1 MTDVTRIRDPQPCR
15 RPLGCGSLGER
26 RPESRPQPRLNEKT
40 VKRSLKIAL
49 IAVPLTPLV
58 VIGLTL
64 ATTATVNAVATG
76 AESSRI
82 ETYGEL
88 VPVGDRRMNVVVSGD
103 GDQTVV
109 LLPGLGTAAPALDFA
124 PLIDALDDTFRVV
137 AVEPFGTGLSD
148 QTDVPRTAA
157 NIADEVH
164 EALQWLGIDR
174 YALMGHSISGIYAIT
189 YVERFRDE
197 VTAFVGID
205 SSVPGQP
212 GGEEPIPTDAVVL
225 LDDLGIT
232 RALRAIG
239 PDPYR
244 GAAYDDATKEQMR
257 ILTARNTAGPTMV
270 DEMADADDNF
280 ADASGRAFP
289 ADLPLL
295 LVVRT
300 GELDVAGWV
309 ELHEHQ
315 AATADIGEVVLL
327 DGDHYL
333 HRTLSPEIAAE
344 TARFLAAAG

>member
-1 MTDVTRIRDPQPCR
+1 M
-15 RPLGCGSLGER
+15 
-26 RPESRPQPRLNEKT
+26 
-40 VKRSLKIAL
+40 KRSLKIAL

-58 VIGLTL
+58 VLGLTL
-64 ATTATVNAVATG
+64 ATTATVNAVATS

-82 ETYGEL
+82 ATYGEL
-88 VPVGDRRMNVVVSGD
+88 VPVGDRRMNVVVSGE
-103 GDQTVV
+103 GEQTVV

-124 PLIDALDDTFRVV
+124 PLIDELDDTFRVV

-148 QTDVPRTAA
+148 QTDAPRSSA

-164 EALQWLGIDR
+164 EALQHLGVDR
-174 YALMGHSISGIYAIT
+174 YALMGHSISGIYALS

-225 LDDLGIT
+225 FGGLGIT
-232 RALRAIG
+232 RALQAIG
-239 PDPYR
+239 PDPYE
-244 GAAYDDATKEQMR
+244 GADYDEATKEQMR
-257 ILTARNTAGPTMV
+257 ILTARNTADSTMV
-270 DEMADADDNF
+270 DEVAHVDDNF

-295 LVVRT
+295 LLVRT
-300 GELDVAGWV
+300 GDLDVQGWV
-309 ELHEHQ
+309 ELHEQ
-315 AATADIGEVVLL
+315 QAAAATAGEVVLM

-333 HRTLSPEIAAE
+333 HRTLSPEIATE